1 MTAAKVIDD
10 LASKIL
16 DSTKSKLTKEDQ
28 DNFGF
33 DPITILMMI
42 SIILTLVR
50 VIQEC
55 RKDKSK
61 LMKQSEKT
69 EYLCTEIKS
78 LSFNNTLFNRLRIR
92 SVIKKHLNKSQNKRY
107 GESLLQALLEA
118 GKTIT
123 DEQVSALLEYKN
135 V

>member
-1 MTAAKVIDD
+1 MAATIIND
-10 LASKIL
+10 LANKVL
-16 DSTKSKLTKEDQ
+16 ELTKSKLSKEDQ
-28 DNFGF
+28 DKYGF

-42 SIILTLVR
+42 SIILTLIR

-61 LMKQSEKT
+61 LMTQSEKT

-78 LSFNNTLFNRLRIR
+78 LSFNNTFLNRVRMR
-92 SVIKKHLNKSQNKRY
+92 SAIKKHLSKAQYKKY
-107 GESLLQALLEA
+107 GEPLLQALLET
-118 GKTIT
+118 GKTVT
-123 DEQVSALLEYKN
+123 DEQVSALLEYKH